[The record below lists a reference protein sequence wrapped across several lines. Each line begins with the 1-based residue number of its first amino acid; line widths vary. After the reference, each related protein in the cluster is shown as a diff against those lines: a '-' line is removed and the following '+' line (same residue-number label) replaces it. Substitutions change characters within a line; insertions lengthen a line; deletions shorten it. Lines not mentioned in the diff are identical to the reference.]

1 MRMKA
6 ASSPIESFHL
16 FDAENSMHPSSN
28 NPLDCRPAS
37 TGPSVL
43 QRTIVAV
50 LGLSMLVS
58 GPCIFFLNL
67 DSQGW
72 AWACALITTWSGLT
86 LLLLLCH
93 CGCRS
98 PDLFG
103 RKDRGDLVSTTAR
116 DTNRVSPLIET
127 LAELGRITSSRSV
140 VLLSAEGAKWR
151 LRIGW
156 NCSQHVGMRIARLL
170 EGRVERKSQSL
181 HDLSLID
188 GAASAFCTPMHLNS
202 GHSLLLVML
211 NEVNHAM
218 NYNASTLALQASFR
232 IVGQIRSACHLVPSR
247 DSSYIFPSSQGAFCC
262 SVCQSLSTQDGRW
275 LPWGDWLNETH
286 GFSLSHT
293 FCENCSQWLYGL
305 DDSQVKVA

>member
-1 MRMKA
+1 MKI
-6 ASSPIESFHL
+6 ASSFH
-16 FDAENSMHPSSN
+16 ARIPKHPNLQSS
-28 NPLDCRPAS
+28 LDHC
-37 TGPSVL
+37 GPSGEPSIL
-43 QRTIVAV
+43 ERSLIAV
-50 LGLSMLVS
+50 LGLSMLIA
-58 GPCIFFLNL
+58 GPFVFLLNL
-67 DSQGW
+67 DNQGW
-72 AWACALITTWSGLT
+72 SWAFALITTWSGMA
-86 LLLLLCH
+86 LLLLLGH
-93 CGCRS
+93 SGCRVS
-98 PDLFG
+98 ELFG
-103 RKDRGDLVSTTAR
+103 RKDTEGSVHAVATDTTYF
-116 DTNRVSPLIET
+116 NPIMET
-127 LAELGRITSSRSV
+127 LAELGRTTKSRSAI
-140 VLLSAEGAKWR
+140 LLSAEGATWCF
-151 LRIGW
+151 RIGW
-156 NCSQHVGMRIARLL
+156 NSSKHVGTIIARLL
-170 EGRVERKSQSL
+170 EGRVPREAQSL
-181 HDLSLID
+181 VNLSLMD